1 MRESERG
8 FVLPYV
14 LATIAILSLIAVLG
28 ANTLRDAQMN
38 VRKLETHDRLG
49 EALDNAEQVVLDTFL
64 TATLVPDGLYLGPR
78 LTQHDTDLELGLI
91 ERGDAED
98 QSQEWSARGGLRRV
112 DIGEVPVAVEYR
124 DATGLV
130 SIYNGSQELVARVV
144 RDGARS
150 EGQAEQLAAKLADF
164 MDMDDERQFSGGER
178 ADYRLARMAPPT
190 NSPVRNWEELA
201 AVLDWAEQPFFKDYS
216 LLKYFTFF
224 NGGSTPRMGA
234 MTPALMQMLEDSR
247 RRAREVE
254 DPLTD
259 TVAAISVFPS
269 NRARFVLTAAAP
281 GNAYGV
287 RRVIETERSARA
299 PDFPVSRRLVAEYM
313 VPADELESLDLDGLP
328 ALAVSTP
335 GRTDQ

>member
-28 ANTLRDAQMN
+28 ANTLRDAQAN
-38 VRKLETHDRLG
+38 VRRLETHDRLTD
-49 EALDNAEQVVLDTFL
+49 ALDDAEQVVIDTFS

-78 LTQHDTDLELGLI
+78 LMKSDIDLELGI
-91 ERGDAED
+91 VEKGDAADE
-98 QSQEWSARGGLRRV
+98 SQEWSSIGGLRRV
-112 DIGEVPVAVEYR
+112 DVRDVPVAIEYQ
-124 DATGLV
+124 DASGLV
-130 SIYNGSQELVARVV
+130 SLYTASTELVARVV
-144 RDGARS
+144 REES
-150 EGQAEQLAAKLADF
+150 KTEGKAEELAVKLSDF
-164 MDMDDERQFSGGER
+164 MDMDDQRQFSGGER
-178 ADYRLARMAPPT
+178 ADYRMARMNPPT

-201 AVLDWAEQPFFKDYS
+201 AVLDWAEQPFFSNYS
-216 LLKYFTFF
+216 LLKYLTFF

-234 MTPALMQMLEDSR
+234 MTPALKVMLEDSR

-259 TVAAISVFPS
+259 TVAAISVMPS
-269 NRARFVLTAAAP
+269 NRARFMLTAAAP
-281 GNAYGV
+281 GRAYGL
-287 RRVIETERSARA
+287 RRVIETERTANA